1 MTADPDAT
9 PAHAHLPAPHVP
21 QPASEPRA
29 HDERIAVSMTTVRAF
44 AHRMRSLAATV
55 SAAADYMLGDGG
67 RSEAEAEMLGIIAE
81 QGGRIDG
88 LLDDFLVVISAPRE
102 PASGSVDIYAI
113 ARQIVR
119 DLAREAQAIG
129 AWLVFDAGE
138 AIPPVCGDRAPLR
151 QAVIGA
157 LRSVIALTRPGE
169 RVVARLSALG
179 DAGGARIVE
188 LTISVHSHDDQLAD
202 RARGLTLDDLTL
214 DAARRIC
221 RSHGG
226 ELRLM
231 RDRPGVLCVLPAAP
245 MGARPAAMG
254 ARRSLLSAT

>member
-9 PAHAHLPAPHVP
+9 PVHAEPTVP
-21 QPASEPRA
+21 QPPEPASEAP
-29 HDERIAVSMTTVRAF
+29 HEERVAVSMATVRAF
-44 AHRMRSLAATV
+44 VHRMRSLAATV
-55 SAAADYMLGDGG
+55 SAAADYMLRDDG
-67 RSEAEAEMLGIIAE
+67 RSQAEEEMLAIIAE

-88 LLDDFLVVISAPRE
+88 LLDDLLVVISAPRE
-102 PASGSVDIYAI
+102 PASASVDICAV
-113 ARQIVR
+113 ARQVVR

-129 AWLVFDAGE
+129 AWLVLDAAE
-138 AIPPVCGDRAPLR
+138 AIPPVHGDRAPLR
-151 QAVIGA
+151 QAIIGT

-179 DAGGARIVE
+179 DAAGARIVE
-188 LTISVHSHDDQLAD
+188 LTIGVHSHDHQLAD

-221 RSHGG
+221 RCHGG
-226 ELRLM
+226 DLRLM
-231 RDRPGVLCVLPAAP
+231 RDRPGVLCLLPAGP
-245 MGARPAAMG
+245 MDVRPAAMG